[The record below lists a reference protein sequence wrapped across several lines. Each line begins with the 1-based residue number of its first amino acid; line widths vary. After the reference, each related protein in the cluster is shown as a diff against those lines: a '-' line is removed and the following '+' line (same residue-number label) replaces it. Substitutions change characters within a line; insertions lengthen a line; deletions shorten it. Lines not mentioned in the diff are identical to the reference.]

1 MALAALKCSYSGN
14 CLNFRAKVAL
24 VAHTVTP
31 HSQILLE
38 LPFSLQMDDQM
49 LTNPFQ
55 QEPKPV
61 VKCVISNKKG
71 NKLMALLKH
80 KIKSQYQASSTT
92 QQEYVKHS
100 KAD

>member
-1 MALAALKCSYSGN
+1 
-14 CLNFRAKVAL
+14 
-24 VAHTVTP
+24 
-31 HSQILLE
+31 LE

-61 VKCVISNKKG
+61 VKCVISNK
-71 NKLMALLKH
+71 LMALLKH

>member
-1 MALAALKCSYSGN
+1 
-14 CLNFRAKVAL
+14 
-24 VAHTVTP
+24 
-31 HSQILLE
+31 
-38 LPFSLQMDDQM
+38 MDDQM

-61 VKCVISNKKG
+61 VKCVIS

>member
-1 MALAALKCSYSGN
+1 
-14 CLNFRAKVAL
+14 
-24 VAHTVTP
+24 
-31 HSQILLE
+31 
-38 LPFSLQMDDQM
+38 MDDQM

-100 KAD
+100 KADWYSMKYKHDAHQHKKEGK

>member
-1 MALAALKCSYSGN
+1 
-14 CLNFRAKVAL
+14 
-24 VAHTVTP
+24 
-31 HSQILLE
+31 
-38 LPFSLQMDDQM
+38 MDDQM

-80 KIKSQYQASSTT
+80 KIKSQ
-92 QQEYVKHS
+92 
-100 KAD
+100 